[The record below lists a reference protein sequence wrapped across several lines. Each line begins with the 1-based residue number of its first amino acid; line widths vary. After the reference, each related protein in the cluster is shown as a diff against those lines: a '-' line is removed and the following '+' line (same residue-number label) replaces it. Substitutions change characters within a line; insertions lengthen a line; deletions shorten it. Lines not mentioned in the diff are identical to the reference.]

1 MKPSIGLAFVVLLGR
16 CDSCDC
22 DCEELETTLDTV
34 EGELYP
40 RNAQLSEAA
49 CELLCTHASAT
60 AEVGTPV
67 TAELVTLL
75 GMAGATNGTCGEDEA
90 ITYRVELVGPN
101 GRKEVTVLA
110 LDRGDSYDAI
120 GASFEDDASWE
131 IGQPTCEFVR
141 DPTENEEL
149 LATAT
154 AYLSTNPAVIART
167 GQPVTV
173 ALSESI
179 LGLAVVS
186 GNLSDGQP
194 ARRVTVE
201 VRGPNETFEAMV
213 IIVYGAT
220 TWEAVGADLDGNLET
235 MEIGDAVAGS
245 FVQASGGGGG
255 WD

>member
-1 MKPSIGLAFVVLLGR
+1 MKPSIGLVFVVLLGR
-16 CDSCDC
+16 CDSC

-40 RNAQLSEAA
+40 RNEQLSEAA

-60 AEVGTPV
+60 GEVGSPV
-67 TAELVTLL
+67 TVELVTLL
-75 GMAGATNGTCGEDEA
+75 GMPGATNGTCGDDDA
-90 ITYRVELVGPN
+90 ITYRVEVVGPN
-101 GRKEVTVLA
+101 GREEVTVLA

-120 GASFEDDASWE
+120 GASFEEDSSWE
-131 IGQPTCEFVR
+131 IGQPSCEFVR

-154 AYLSTNPAVIART
+154 AYLATNPAVIARA

-179 LGLAVVS
+179 LGLAVSS
-186 GNLSDGQP
+186 GNLSDGRP
-194 ARRVTVE
+194 ARRVRVD
-201 VRGPNETFEAMV
+201 VRGPTATIPATV
-213 IIVYGAT
+213 IIVSGAT
-220 TWEAVGADLDGNLET
+220 TWEAVGADLDGDLAT
-235 MEIGDAVAGS
+235 IEIGETVAGS
-245 FVQASGGGGG
+245 FVQASSGGGG